1 MEEVLE
7 NSLVELLG
15 KINIVLEEFHHFSS
29 LKLLDSLSTML
40 DVQHVKE
47 SNMLLTSSW
56 LTSNTS

>member
-1 MEEVLE
+1 VVMEEVLE

-47 SNMLLTSSW
+47 SNMLLTSS
-56 LTSNTS
+56 

>member
-7 NSLVELLG
+7 NSLVELLEE
-15 KINIVLEEFHHFSS
+15 INIVLKEFHHTSS

-47 SNMLLTSSW
+47 SNMLLNLS
-56 LTSNTS
+56 